1 VVNSEIQKIATTRAQ
16 TRNTLPWHRMQATNH
31 ITLYKLEN
39 FELEHARFEH
49 PEMNYPMHEVNGTV
63 AAERNKSRL
72 KQEGGDEIQLK
83 RATPIKAMR
92 CDIMKMRS
100 NADEHTDSNA
110 KNKKKRSALQKARPN
125 GKEYSHKYAR

>member
-1 VVNSEIQKIATTRAQ
+1 
-16 TRNTLPWHRMQATNH
+16 MQATNH

-49 PEMNYPMHEVNGTV
+49 PEMNYPMLNGTV

-100 NADEHTDSNA
+100 NADEHTDSKA
-110 KNKKKRSALQKARPN
+110 KNKKEKKRLAKS
-125 GKEYSHKYAR
+125 